1 LKEGIVFIA
10 PLGAR
15 DKKTVIFKEIVS
27 RCPGSDYSSVLYLTP
42 SVFGQREAGRQFFS
56 YQKSSLGEK
65 VYIPFRSLSLKNLC
79 AELYEV
85 YGKEEI
91 ISGFIEPLVLCE
103 ILGEKNIGHAHL
115 LSGLLGKIR
124 HYILDKEL
132 NLIKEDIKSHI
143 FEEKTME
150 RAVRSIEI
158 LEAYEKELKDKGLI
172 DFDGAVR
179 KSISFV
185 RENVSPPIL
194 VLDGFFDPTPLELE
208 VIRALIERSDKVYAL
223 VEEGAEFLKFF
234 ESCETKF
241 RGKRLRSSHHRKAAG
256 YYPYPS
262 MEDEVDGIA
271 KGVKG
276 LIFEG
281 ARPNQITV
289 SFPVLHK
296 YLPMLKRVFQKYGI
310 PTSIAEYG
318 LSHSKPVV
326 VLEEMIISIE
336 EDYPRDE
343 FLSFLISAYFPGI
356 PEILKEW
363 AVYFSIRA
371 GIVKGRRAW
380 LCIRETLL
388 NSADEVISAEE
399 KEILDEFQLKI
410 KQIINILEKLKQQ
423 KAIPSFIDELES
435 ILNRFGFFDDKL
447 RERRDF
453 SGGDL
458 AVHYRDDITREMDR
472 LFFELR
478 QFSRLY
484 DTAEAGIE
492 TMGFYLRQ
500 MLKGLKGSD
509 ESIDGVRVVPFELA
523 AGLES
528 RAIFFGG
535 MVENDL
541 PSRPDIDPILPERVK
556 KELGLPFLEYYLD
569 RQKRYFKRILNVSS
583 HDPYFSCPL
592 ADGDKIFLPSPFLD
606 WERSLNPRVLNI
618 STEEEILVRE
628 GAFKKRDFS
637 EMLWAGISFRIDP
650 DDPYQDGEL
659 PQDKKIKDI
668 LAQKFGPKTFFRV
681 TDIDTYRQCP
691 LRFYIE
697 RFLCLERE
705 EAPKF
710 EVEARLWGRLAHKT
724 MEYLYKDGDIE
735 LKDIDKRLFK
745 GLEKSLNEF
754 PIGDFWAKVAREVFQ
769 GLMPRLKEQE
779 TDIRLKGFIPYM
791 VEMPIKVRINSL
803 GIKGKIDRID
813 RERRKM
819 DERRRTKDEGKNQV
833 RLLDYK
839 TGSSDRDSLQLPLYA
854 CMWQKENAE
863 SVEKTGFYSLKDG
876 SIEWFPKKQ
885 GMEEYMK
892 NALMHTEEI
901 VRHMR
906 KGIFEPVPF
915 NHGQCRYC
923 NHSALCK
930 EAR

>member
-1 LKEGIVFIA
+1 MKEGIVFIA

-15 DKKTVIFKEIVS
+15 DKKAVIFKEIVS
-27 RCPGSDYSSVLYLTP
+27 QCSGSDYSSVLYITP
-42 SVFGQREAGRQFFS
+42 SAFGQREAGRQFFS
-56 YQKSSLGEK
+56 YQKSSPGKK

-79 AELYEV
+79 GDLYEA
-85 YGKEEI
+85 YGKEYI
-91 ISGFIEPLVLCE
+91 ISDCIKPLVLCE
-103 ILGEKNIGHAHL
+103 ILGKKNIGHAYL
-115 LSGLLGKIR
+115 LSELMSKIR
-124 HYILDKEL
+124 HYIFDKEL
-132 NLIKEDIKSHI
+132 GPLKEDIKSHI
-143 FEEKTME
+143 FEEKTMD
-150 RAVRSIEI
+150 RAVRSIGI
-158 LEAYEKELKDKGLI
+158 LEAYEKELKEKGLI

-179 KSISFV
+179 QSIPFV
-185 RENVSPPIL
+185 REHISPPVL

-208 VIRALIERSDKVYAL
+208 VIKALIERSDKVYAL

-234 ESCETKF
+234 VSCETKF
-241 RGKRLRSSHHRKAAG
+241 REKRLKSFHRREAAG
-256 YYPYPS
+256 YYPCSS
-262 MEDEVDGIA
+262 MENEVAGIA

-276 LIFEG
+276 LILEG
-281 ARPNQITV
+281 VRPNQITV

-296 YLPMLKRVFQKYGI
+296 YLPMLKRIFQKHGI
-310 PTSIAEYG
+310 PTSIAEYR

-326 VLEEMIISIE
+326 AMEEMIISIE

-371 GIVKGRRAW
+371 GIVKGKKAW
-380 LCIRETLL
+380 LCIKETLL
-388 NSADEVISAEE
+388 NSADEVISADE

-410 KQIINILEKLKQQ
+410 KQTINILEKLKQQ
-423 KAIPSFIDELES
+423 KVISSFIDELES
-435 ILNRFGFFDDKL
+435 ILNMFGFFGVKL
-447 RERRDF
+447 RERPDF
-453 SGGDL
+453 SGGDS

-478 QFSRLY
+478 QFTKLY
-484 DTAEAGIE
+484 DIAEDGIE

-509 ESIDGVRVVPFELA
+509 ENIDGVRVVPFELA

-556 KELGLPFLEYYLD
+556 KTLGLPFLEYYLD

-583 HDPYFSCPL
+583 HDPYFSCPM

-606 WERSLNPRVLNI
+606 WERSLNSPVLNI
-618 STEEEILVRE
+618 STEEEILVRK
-628 GAFKKRDFS
+628 GAFKQRDFS

-650 DDPYQDGEL
+650 DDSYRAGEL
-659 PQDKKIKDI
+659 PRGKKIKDI
-668 LAQKFGPKTFFRV
+668 LLQTFGPKIFFRV
-681 TDIDTYRQCP
+681 TDIDVYRQCP

-705 EAPKF
+705 KAPKF

-724 MEYLYKDGDIE
+724 MEYLYKDGDIK

-754 PIGDFWAKVAREVFQ
+754 PIGDFWSKVAREIFQ
-769 GLMPRLKEQE
+769 GLLPRLKEQE

-791 VEMPIKVRINSL
+791 VEMPIKARINSL

-813 RERRKM
+813 RRQLS
-819 DERRRTKDEGKNQV
+819 TVNCQQSSV
-833 RLLDYK
+833 ILFDYK
-839 TGSSDRDSLQLPLYA
+839 TGAIDRDSLQLPLYA

-863 SVEKTGFYSLKDG
+863 SAEKAGFYSLKDG
-876 SIEWFPKKQ
+876 SIEWYPKKED
-885 GMEEYMK
+885 MEEYMN
-892 NALMHTEEI
+892 NALMNTEEI

-915 NHGQCRYC
+915 KHGQCRYC
-923 NHSALCK
+923 DHSALCR
-930 EAR
+930 EAK